1 MKQRIT
7 ILLLVAA
14 FLLMLCAC
22 GHKREE
28 QEGSEYT
35 ILTSEEVE
43 KNSEEEFEQE
53 AEKVR
58 DKKETKKLKEAT
70 GVQKNNGTIQTENGL
85 DPWELPEDTDNNE

>member
-1 MKQRIT
+1 MKNRIT
-7 ILLLVAA
+7 VILVVIALLLTL
-14 FLLMLCAC
+14 FAC

-53 AEKVR
+53 AER
-58 DKKETKKLKEAT
+58 ITDKKEIEKLKEAT
-70 GVQKNNGTIQTENGL
+70 GVQKNNGTIRTENGL
-85 DPWELPEDTDNNE
+85 DPWELPEDDG